1 MKRQFCIGTA
11 ATMLCLSQL
20 SNMGIAKAIPTCT
33 DVSQGCLKIN
43 LEALQVTFQEI
54 VPDGQSVQLVP
65 YGSPLDSSPPPNINT
80 QISRTIDDL
89 WQLEV
94 PQNSENNLVVN
105 YQYEDPS
112 NSSGSGSKVRLQ
124 NIDKLPIR
132 VIGQSST
139 NPGKVIVQ
147 GGATFNFSLS
157 DIKSSGNYRGNLQI
171 TVTGF

>member
-20 SNMGIAKAIPTCT
+20 SNMGIAKALPTCT

-43 LEALQVTFQEI
+43 LDALQVTFQEI
-54 VPDGQSVQLVP
+54 VPDGQTVQLVRD
-65 YGSPLDSSPPPNINT
+65 GSPLGSSPPPNINT
-80 QISRTIDDL
+80 QISRTVEDL
-89 WQLEV
+89 WQLEI
-94 PQNSENNLVVN
+94 PQNSTDNVQVD

-112 NSSGSGSKVRLQ
+112 NSSRSGAKVKLQ
-124 NIDKLPIR
+124 NIQKLPIR
-132 VIGQSST
+132 VIGPSSI